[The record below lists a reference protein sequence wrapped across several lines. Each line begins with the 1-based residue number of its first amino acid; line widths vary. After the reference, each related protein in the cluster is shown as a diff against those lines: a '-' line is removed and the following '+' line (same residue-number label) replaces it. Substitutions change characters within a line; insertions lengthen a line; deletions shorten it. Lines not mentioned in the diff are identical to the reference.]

1 MERDRDWDTM
11 GWGHSGTGTQW
22 DEGTMG
28 WKETGIRIQWDRG
41 TLGQGLNERTPFK
54 TGGRKN

>member
-11 GWGHSGTGTQW
+11 GLGLNGTGTQW

-41 TLGQGLNERTPFK
+41 TMGQGLNERTPFK